1 MNTSTAEFN
10 KVHAAYEAMIISE
23 DDTNVDPVLMEGYED
38 KLEENSAA
46 LKEQSQA
53 EKAKNAKENFIL
65 DLPIYGRFFG
75 AFTATVFVGYKV
87 GEIYEW
93 LSAMI

>member
-1 MNTSTAEFN
+1 MNTSTQEFEE
-10 KVHAAYEAMIISE
+10 VHAAYEAMILS
-23 DDTNVDPVLMEGYED
+23 DDETKVDPVLMEGYED
-38 KLEENSAA
+38 NLEENSAA

-65 DLPIYGRFFG
+65 DLPIYGRFLG